1 MSKKKIYAVKNGKK
15 IGIFK
20 TWDECKEQ
28 VNGYKG
34 AEYKSFENEEDAL
47 NYINGTNV
55 VIVSPAMPKK
65 DEIYAYID
73 GSFNKDTNEYAYGI
87 VIINSQKEIKTLSG
101 KDNREDVASMRNVA
115 GELKGAMTVVNYVV
129 KNLPEIK
136 KIRIY
141 HDYEGIAKWVTGE
154 WRTNLEFTTKYKE
167 YMNKMKENIEI
178 SFEKVKA
185 HTGVEYNEMADK
197 LAKNELGIK

>member
-1 MSKKKIYAVKNGKK
+1 MSKKKFYAVKNGKK
-15 IGIFK
+15 IGIFN

-34 AEYKSFENEEDAL
+34 AEFKSFENREEAL
-47 NYINGTNV
+47 NYINGTDV
-55 VIVSPAMPKK
+55 KIISPAIPKE

-73 GSFNKDTNEYAYGI
+73 GSFNKDTNEYAFGV
-87 VIINSQKEIKTLSG
+87 VIINSQKEIKTFSG

-136 KIRIY
+136 KIKIY

-154 WRTNLEFTTKYKE
+154 WRTNLEFTIKYKE
-167 YMNKMKENIEI
+167 YMNKMKEKIEI